1 MFYETIT
8 FESIKKGK
16 FGRTQAI
23 NLKLNLPLCIIDVL
37 KALQFRSQSY
47 HFFKN
52 VLDRNCRRM
61 S

>member
-23 NLKLNLPLCIIDVL
+23 KLKLNLPLCTTDVL
-37 KALQFRSQSY
+37 RALQFYSQSY
-47 HFFKN
+47 YFFKN
-52 VLDRNCRRM
+52 ALDRNCRRM